1 MTELRHLQMVILGIM
16 KDIDDLCREHNIEYY
31 LLGGSAIGAIRH
43 KGFIPWDDDLDI
55 IMTDENY
62 RKFLDVC
69 HRELD
74 TTKYYLQE
82 GLKDWSMYF
91 SKVRLKGTKLVEGV
105 TYTDNPDLQGIYV
118 DVFKMDNVSS
128 NKMKAH
134 WQYFCAKYFLCYQ
147 LAARGDRE
155 QTFGLKKRLM
165 IMLSFPLKWKALRS
179 WFRKQVERYN
189 GKTADYLGFFYG
201 RTTFRT
207 SIVRKDVF
215 GMPIYVP
222 FEDTQLC
229 VAEHY
234 HEYLTHMFGDYMTPP
249 PIEQQV
255 GLHLTEVNFG
265 GY

>member
-16 KDIDDLCREHNIEYY
+16 KDIDELCRKNNIEYY

-62 RKFLDVC
+62 RKFIEVC
-69 HRELD
+69 HKELD
-74 TTKYYLQE
+74 TTKYFLQE
-82 GLKDWSMYF
+82 GLKDWSLYF

-118 DVFKMDNVSS
+118 DIFKMDNVSS
-128 NKMKAH
+128 NEVMAR
-134 WQYFCAKYFLCYQ
+134 WQYFCAKVFLCYQ
-147 LAARGDRE
+147 LATRGDRE
-155 QTFGLKKRLM
+155 KAFGLKKRLM
-165 IMLSFPLKWKALRS
+165 IMLSFPLKVRCIRN
-179 WFRKQVERYN
+179 WFKKQVERYN
-189 GKTADYLGFFYG
+189 GKKSEHLGFFYG
-201 RTTFRT
+201 RTTYRT
-207 SIVRKDVF
+207 AIVRKDIF
-215 GMPIYVP
+215 GKPIYVP

-249 PIEQQV
+249 PVEQQV
-255 GLHLTEVNFG
+255 GLHLTEVYFG
-265 GY
+265 RY